1 MLPMYYTQK
10 YSPYLKFT
18 KMNHLLYTWT
28 RPVIE
33 WIHSTFIGIL
43 AYTVAFFAP
52 VDKYITAIGF
62 IVVLDMVVAIII
74 AIRQPGGINN
84 IESRKLWRTV
94 IKFCVYPMAIKGA
107 YFIENTFSP
116 HVPAVQLVSAL
127 IATAEVKSLDEHWA
141 KLFGYSIFKSV
152 INLLTTKGIK

>member
-1 MLPMYYTQK
+1 
-10 YSPYLKFT
+10 
-18 KMNHLLYTWT
+18 MNHLLYTWT

-62 IVVLDMVVAIII
+62 IILLDMVVAIII
-74 AIRQPGGINN
+74 AVRQPGGINN

-127 IATAEVKSLDEHWA
+127 IATAEVKSLDEHWE

>member
-1 MLPMYYTQK
+1 
-10 YSPYLKFT
+10 
-18 KMNHLLYTWT
+18 
-28 RPVIE
+28 
-33 WIHSTFIGIL
+33 
-43 AYTVAFFAP
+43 
-52 VDKYITAIGF
+52 
-62 IVVLDMVVAIII
+62 MVVAIII
-74 AIRQPGGINN
+74 AVRQPGGINN

-127 IATAEVKSLDEHWA
+127 IATAEVKSLDEHWE

>member
-1 MLPMYYTQK
+1 
-10 YSPYLKFT
+10 
-18 KMNHLLYTWT
+18 MNTLLYTWT

-33 WIHSTFIGIL
+33 WVHSTFIGII

-74 AIRQPGGINN
+74 AVKKPGGISN

-127 IATAEVKSLDEHWA
+127 IATAEVKSLDEHWE

-152 INLLTTKGIK
+152 INLLATKGSK

>member
-1 MLPMYYTQK
+1 MYYTQK

-18 KMNHLLYTWT
+18 KMDNLLYTWT

-74 AIRQPGGINN
+74 AIKQPGGVSN

-127 IATAEVKSLDEHWA
+127 IATAEVKSLDEHWE

-152 INLLTTKGIK
+152 INLLSTKGIK

>member
-1 MLPMYYTQK
+1 MD
-10 YSPYLKFT
+10 
-18 KMNHLLYTWT
+18 NLLYTWT
-28 RPVIE
+28 RPIIE

-62 IVVLDMVVAIII
+62 IIILDMVVAIII
-74 AIRQPGGINN
+74 AVRQPGGINN

-127 IATAEVKSLDEHWA
+127 IATAEVKSLDEHWE

-152 INLLTTKGIK
+152 INLLTTKDIK

>member
-1 MLPMYYTQK
+1 
-10 YSPYLKFT
+10 
-18 KMNHLLYTWT
+18 MNHLLYTWT
-28 RPVIE
+28 IPVIE

-127 IATAEVKSLDEHWA
+127 IATAEVKSLDEHWE

>member
-1 MLPMYYTQK
+1 MYYTQK
-10 YSPYLKFT
+10 YSPYLKLT
-18 KMNHLLYTWT
+18 KMDNLLYTWT

-33 WIHSTFIGIL
+33 WVHSTFIGII
-43 AYTVAFFAP
+43 AYMVAFFTP

-74 AIRQPGGINN
+74 AVKKPGGISN

-127 IATAEVKSLDEHWA
+127 IATAEVKSLDEHWE

-152 INLLTTKGIK
+152 INLLATKGTK

>member
-1 MLPMYYTQK
+1 MD
-10 YSPYLKFT
+10 
-18 KMNHLLYTWT
+18 NLLYTWT

-33 WIHSTFIGIL
+33 WVHSTFIGIL
-43 AYTVAFFAP
+43 AYTIAFFAP

-74 AIRQPGGINN
+74 AVKQPGGINN

-127 IATAEVKSLDEHWA
+127 IATAEVKSLDEHWE

-152 INLLTTKGIK
+152 INLLSTKGTK

>member
-1 MLPMYYTQK
+1 MD
-10 YSPYLKFT
+10 
-18 KMNHLLYTWT
+18 NLLYTWT
-28 RPVIE
+28 RPIIE

-62 IVVLDMVVAIII
+62 IIILDMVVAIII
-74 AIRQPGGINN
+74 AVRQPGGINN

-94 IKFCVYPMAIKGA
+94 IKFCVYPMPIRAA

-127 IATAEVKSLDEHWA
+127 IATAEVKSLDEHWE

>member
-10 YSPYLKFT
+10 YLPYLKFT
-18 KMNHLLYTWT
+18 KMDNLLYTWT
-28 RPVIE
+28 RPIIE

-62 IVVLDMVVAIII
+62 IVVLDMTVAIII
-74 AIRQPGGINN
+74 AVRQPGGINN
-84 IESRKLWRTV
+84 IESRKLWGTV
-94 IKFCVYPMAIKGA
+94 IRFGVYPMAIKGA

-127 IATAEVKSLDEHWA
+127 IATAEVKSLDEHWE